1 LGRHAL
7 IAVFLLLSAAPLT
20 AAADP
25 ALSEPRYLTLS
36 AADGTRL
43 SLGLHSR
50 ATPTAR
56 LLLVAPGF
64 GQRAGTETM
73 RFIAGLLTPT
83 CDVAVL
89 DFRGT
94 GGSFGFYSF
103 GEDEAQD
110 LQAALA
116 WAQAR
121 YKGVDLLGL
130 SMGGYIGVRCAV
142 EGPLRPQRLLIA
154 SAPTWV
160 EEVASSFGIFA
171 HPFDQAWNQHRP
183 VAHGSVDPFFRWGS
197 VFGPKPKADAIA
209 KDLTVP
215 LHVLVGGQDHLVF
228 PSLTR
233 RIFDAAPEPKT
244 WTLWPEGGHAEH
256 LALEDPP
263 GFAAWVRA
271 GLQSPLKQAIK
282 EKR

>member
-1 LGRHAL
+1 MGRHAL
-7 IAVFLLLSAAPLT
+7 IAAFLLLAAL
-20 AAADP
+20 ARGEAADP
-25 ALSEPRYLTLS
+25 ALCEPRYLTLS

-43 SLGLHSR
+43 SLGLHSG

-56 LLLVAPGF
+56 LLLIAPGF

-103 GEDEAQD
+103 GEDEPQD

-116 WAQAR
+116 WARAR

-130 SMGGYIGVRCAV
+130 SLGGYISVRCAV
-142 EGPLRPQRLLIA
+142 EGPLRPERLLIA

-171 HPFDQAWNQHRP
+171 HPFDQAWNKHRP

-197 VFGPKPKADAIA
+197 VFGPKPKADEIA
-209 KDLTVP
+209 KDLPVP
-215 LHVLVGGQDHLVF
+215 LHVLAGGEDHLVF

-256 LALEDPP
+256 LALEDPSA
-263 GFAAWVRA
+263 FAAWVRA
-271 GLQSPLKQAIK
+271 SLESPLTQGKK